1 MPVIVLVADG
11 ARPDAL
17 EGAALAELPALRR
30 LREEGAL
37 YRVAS
42 VFPSVT
48 GPAYTPFLMGRFP
61 GPIGI
66 PGLRWFDRSRTAG
79 GWPDYARSYVGHQMR
94 RFDEDLDPAAPTIF
108 ELVPESLAA
117 LSVVTRGLA
126 PARRIGALTPRSALR
141 AAVTH
146 FRGRAER
153 WLDVDK
159 EIGEEV
165 VRRVRDERPDFL
177 FAAFTGV
184 DKASHARG
192 HEDELVQE
200 ALAIVDDAVRQLRED
215 AERGGWWDET
225 HLWLVSDHGHSPV
238 HTHEDL
244 AAVVAATGRRTV
256 AHPWSAGIA
265 PDAAVMVSGNAMA
278 HVYVELE
285 QRERA
290 WWPALAARHEALA
303 AELLGRE
310 SVDLL
315 LLPHGPDRCEV
326 RSATRG
332 AAVVERC
339 GDRYRYTRTGGDPL
353 GLDAD
358 VEGHADDVFDATL
371 ESTYPDGI
379 VQIVTLA
386 GSARAGD
393 LIVSAAPGW
402 DFRARYE
409 PIPHRSAHG
418 GLHRDHMMVPLLT
431 NRPARRP
438 PRRTTDVFASALDA
452 LGVAAPARMD
462 GRSFLREGD

>member
-1 MPVIVLVADG
+1 VPVIVLVADG

-17 EGAALAELPALRR
+17 EGSALDALPALRR

-37 YRVAS
+37 HRVAS

-79 GWPDYARSYVGHQMR
+79 SWPDYARSYVGHQMR
-94 RFDEDLDPAAPTIF
+94 RFDEDLDPDAPTIF
-108 ELVPESLAA
+108 ELVPNSLAA

-126 PARRIGALTPRSALR
+126 PERRIGALTARLALR

-153 WLDVDK
+153 WLDVDR
-159 EIGEEV
+159 EVGDEV
-165 VRRVRDERPDFL
+165 VQRMRDERPDFL

-192 HEDELVQE
+192 HEDSMVHD
-200 ALAIVDDAVRQLRED
+200 AMAIVDDVAGRLRDD
-215 AERGGWWDET
+215 AERGGWWAQT

-244 AAVVAATGRRTV
+244 AAIVAATGRRTV

-278 HVYVELE
+278 HVYVELQ

-290 WWPALAARHEALA
+290 WWPTLAARHEPLA
-303 AELLGRE
+303 AELLALE

-315 LLPHGPDRCEV
+315 LLPHGVDRCEV

-332 AAVVERC
+332 SAFVERC
-339 GDRYRYTRTGGDPL
+339 GSRYRYTRQSGDPL
-353 GLDAD
+353 DLGSDAD
-358 VEGHADDVFDATL
+358 GDADTAFDATRD
-371 ESTYPDGI
+371 SAYPDGI
-379 VQIVTLA
+379 VQIATLA

-393 LIVSAAPGW
+393 LIVSATPGW

-418 GLHRDHMMVPLLT
+418 ALHRDHVMVPLLT
-431 NRPARRP
+431 NRPP
-438 PRRTTDVFASALDA
+438 SVTPRRTTDVFASALDA
-452 LGVAAPARMD
+452 LGVSAPKRMD
-462 GRSFLREGD
+462 GQSFLSGGN